1 MNEDANG
8 RSDERRD
15 GLRRLWDWIERPGL
29 GRWLFG
35 PRSFGGG
42 NVRVYGC
49 APGCLLLM
57 ILVSFLLTILLNAAL
72 GWVL

>member
-1 MNEDANG
+1 MNEGAN
-8 RSDERRD
+8 RFSNERRD
-15 GLRRLWDWIERPGL
+15 SYRRLWDWVERPGM

-57 ILVSFLLTILLNAAL
+57 ILVSVLLTIMLNVAL
-72 GWVL
+72 DWIL

>member
-1 MNEDANG
+1 MNEDG
-8 RSDERRD
+8 SGLSEERRD
-15 GLRRLWDWIERPGL
+15 GLRHLWDWIERPGL
-29 GRWLFG
+29 GRSLFG

-57 ILVSFLLTILLNAAL
+57 ILVSVLVTILLNVVINWL
-72 GWVL
+72 L